1 MTPLATAAA
10 APPTG
15 GGMTT
20 LLLLAVPFLVLL
32 YLMFSQ
38 RRRARAVSEAQA
50 ALQVGDEVMAAAG
63 IFGTVVGVEDDVVRL
78 QVAEGV
84 VLRVARRAVI
94 PPGTDA
100 SGRVSRTPR
109 DEGPG
114 ATA

>member
-10 APPTG
+10 APAAG

-50 ALQVGDEVMAAAG
+50 SLQVGDEVMAAAG
-63 IFGTVVGVEDDVVRL
+63 IFGTVVGVDGDVVQL

-100 SGRVSRTPR
+100 SGRASRPPR

-114 ATA
+114 ETA

>member
-10 APPTG
+10 APAAG

-50 ALQVGDEVMAAAG
+50 SLQVGDEVMAAAG
-63 IFGTVVGVEDDVVRL
+63 IFGTVVGVDGDVVQL

-100 SGRVSRTPR
+100 SGRASRTPR

-114 ATA
+114 ETA

>member
-10 APPTG
+10 PAAG
-15 GGMTT
+15 GGSTT

-38 RRRARAVSEAQA
+38 RRRAKAVAEGQA
-50 ALQVGDEVMAAAG
+50 SLQVGDEVMAAAG
-63 IFGTVVGVEDDVVRL
+63 IFGTVVGVDGDVVRL

-94 PPGTDA
+94 PPGTDRTDR
-100 SGRVSRTPR
+100 GSRPAGDDR
-109 DEGPG
+109 PG
-114 ATA
+114 EHA